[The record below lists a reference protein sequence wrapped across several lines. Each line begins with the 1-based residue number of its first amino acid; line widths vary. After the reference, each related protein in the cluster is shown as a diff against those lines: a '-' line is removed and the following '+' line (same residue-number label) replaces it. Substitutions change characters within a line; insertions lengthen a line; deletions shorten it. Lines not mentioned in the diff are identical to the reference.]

1 MKENME
7 LLQEKSKKLNA
18 LRKQRQTLTNDL
30 YQGLE
35 KSEKLYKHMD
45 SNSIKEANGELS
57 KLDQGLEKYGSFN
70 GSIADLSA
78 GLTDSLSAHVQFAA
92 QSKNFKGWEKLVN
105 IFSSE
110 SANRMRVNR
119 LKSQSPRDNLKMILD
134 YGEQLYSE
142 IISVREDALS
152 NYSRLQTNVDI
163 IVAKI
168 SEYEPQEA
176 ALKEKLDALTETHA
190 ELDAKYNQADS
201 AEQAVLVEEKE
212 TIYKQLTNVR
222 NEHDQVLTIYNQAQQ
237 AYQGNIQSRDAFE
250 KMVRDLGIQA
260 TMIKEK
266 IDNVTD
272 IYMAAPE
279 AVKIMMTTKGM
290 ESLDKAVNVA
300 TEQSIDIITQSA
312 TSVSDATA
320 ARAEIQLIDESVMR
334 GYMKRME
341 DTMKNF
347 NERYDKIREHAK
359 KSQQERYGVKD
370 DQ

>member
-7 LLQEKSKKLNA
+7 LLQEKSKKLEA
-18 LRKQRQTLTNDL
+18 LRKQRQSLTNDL

-35 KSEKLYKHMD
+35 KSEQLYKDMD
-45 SNSIKEANGELS
+45 AGSIKEADGELS
-57 KLDQGLEKYGSFN
+57 KLDQGLEKYGSYN
-70 GSIADLSA
+70 GTIADLSA
-78 GLTDSLSAHVQFAA
+78 GLTDSLNAHVQFAA
-92 QSKNFKGWEKLVN
+92 ESKNYKGWEKLVR

-110 SANRMRVNR
+110 SANRMRINR
-119 LKSQSPRDNLKMILD
+119 LKEQGPRENLKMILD
-134 YGEQLYSE
+134 YGEQLYDE

-163 IVAKI
+163 IVTKI
-168 SEYEPQEA
+168 SEYEPKEA
-176 ALKEKLDALTETHA
+176 ALKEKLEALTEAHA
-190 ELDAKYNQADS
+190 EMDAKYQEADS
-201 AEQAVLVEEKE
+201 AQQAILVAEKE
-212 TIYKQLTNVR
+212 ALYKQLTNVR

-300 TEQSIDIITQSA
+300 TDQSIDIITQSA
-312 TSVSDATA
+312 QSVSDATL
-320 ARAEIQLIDESVMR
+320 ARAEIQLIDEQVMR
-334 GYMKRME
+334 GYMNRME
-341 DTMKNF
+341 DTMTNF
-347 NERYDKIREHAK
+347 NERYDKIRDKAQQ
-359 KSQQERYGVKD
+359 SQQERYGD
-370 DQ
+370 RD